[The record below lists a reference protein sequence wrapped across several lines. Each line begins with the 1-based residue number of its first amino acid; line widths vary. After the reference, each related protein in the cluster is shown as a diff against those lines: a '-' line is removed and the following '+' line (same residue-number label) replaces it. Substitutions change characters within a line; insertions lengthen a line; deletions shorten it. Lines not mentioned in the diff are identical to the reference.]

1 MKLGYAPIRS
11 DQSQR
16 ILGLSI
22 QAGQKGQR
30 MVDQARIDECNKEID
45 DIFERIGH
53 NQGEYDKQLLTLSS
67 GFLAVTLAF
76 IKDVVPLKDAEH
88 LSLLYS
94 SFALLALC
102 IVLVL
107 FSYQFSISGQLKA
120 REYWE
125 SKKNGVDE
133 DFPYWHAT
141 CLSWLNRTSGVF
153 FGIGVLSVVL
163 FVTLNINEAK
173 MGSSRRVTQDGAL
186 MKTPANGNSE
196 ERGAPI
202 KAPAKPAPTQPNP
215 SGGNGSNQPKN
226 P

>member
-1 MKLGYAPIRS
+1 
-11 DQSQR
+11 
-16 ILGLSI
+16 
-22 QAGQKGQR
+22 
-30 MVDQARIDECNKEID
+30 MVDQDRINEWNKEID
-45 DIFERIGH
+45 DIFEKINH

-76 IKDVVPLKDAEH
+76 IKDVVPLKDAVH

-94 SFALLALC
+94 SLASLALC
-102 IVLVL
+102 IMLVL
-107 FSYQFSISGQLKA
+107 FSFQFSISGQLKA
-120 REYWE
+120 RDYWE
-125 SKKNGVDE
+125 SKKAGVDE

-141 CLSWLNRTSGVF
+141 CLSWLNRTSGVC

-163 FVTLNINEAK
+163 FVTLNIREVK

-202 KAPAKPAPTQPNP
+202 KAPAKPAPAQPDS
-215 SGGNGSNQPKN
+215 SGSNGSNQPKKPN
-226 P
+226 